1 MKTIEAKDIASGQ
14 ILRVHQKIKEGD
26 KTRTQVF
33 EGTVIKRRGGN
44 TPSAT
49 FTIRKKATGNVFVE
63 KIYPIQLP
71 TIEKVEL
78 VKEFRKRRAQMTF
91 LRNVKY
97 KKKLKEVV
105 RSMIGRKENNSEAK
119 AEEVTEEPVAEV
131 ENATAETKEE
141 KTTES
146 KAKETLA
153 EAKTETPEET
163 KEEKTEESK

>member
-14 ILRVHQKIKEGD
+14 LVRVHQKIKEGN

-44 TPSAT
+44 GPNAS

-78 VKEFRKRRAQMTF
+78 VKEYRKRRAQMTF
-91 LRNVKY
+91 LRNPKF
-97 KKKLKEVV
+97 KKKLKE
-105 RSMIGRKENNSEAK
+105 MTEAFIAK
-119 AEEVTEEPVAEV
+119 ATTEGSHPRGGAEPLKKAEMKEETPQAK
-131 ENATAETKEE
+131 ETKEE
-141 KTTES
+141 PKTKAETKTE
-146 KAKETLA
+146 AKEKSPKTA
-153 EAKTETPEET
+153 E
-163 KEEKTEESK
+163 

>member
-14 ILRVHQKIKEGD
+14 LLRVHQKIKEGS

-44 TPSAT
+44 GPDAS

-78 VKEFRKRRAQMTF
+78 VKEFKKRRAQMTF
-91 LRNVKY
+91 LRNPKF
-97 KKKLKEVV
+97 KKKLKEMTDAFIT
-105 RSMIGRKENNSEAK
+105 R
-119 AEEVTEEPVAEV
+119 
-131 ENATAETKEE
+131 EE
-141 KTTES
+141 KKSEV
-146 KAKETLA
+146 KKETPKVEA
-153 EAKTETPEET
+153 APEPEAKTEAKPAET
-163 KEEKTEESK
+163 KAEKTEETK